1 MIGVSSL
8 CAIALMVGA
17 FSVIFALLDPLVG
30 DFVSGGSGNS
40 SPPTQ
45 AVAQLAVTPP
55 AGAGQAPA
63 PTATVAPVVEP
74 TATVP
79 PEDEPTAVPATVAAT
94 PPPADAFAPDYRV
107 TSSSRINFRQ
117 GPGVQNAVVT
127 TLAPGTEVQYLDE
140 SQATQNPSA
149 DRLAATGQWLKFRLE
164 DGQEGWIR
172 DVDVAP
178 LDG

>member
-1 MIGVSSL
+1 MIGVSIAS
-8 CAIALMVGA
+8 AIILMVAA

-30 DFVSGGSGNS
+30 DFVSSGSGNS
-40 SPPTQ
+40 APPTQ
-45 AVAQLAVTPP
+45 AVAQLAGNP
-55 AGAGQAPA
+55 AGGVEVPA
-63 PTATVAPVVEP
+63 PTATVPPAVEP

-79 PEDEPTAVPATVAAT
+79 PEEEPTAVPATVAAT
-94 PPPADAFAPDYRV
+94 PPSADAFAPDYRV